1 MAAEGAT
8 PRPAIVCGIIAF
20 FNEKDSLE
28 PLVRELFKTFEQRP
42 ERLRLV
48 LVDDGSL
55 DGSYDV
61 ARSLQAEFP
70 GIALLRFSRNFG
82 HHTALIAGIKH
93 AEGDLFFLMD
103 CDFQDDPSLVPRL
116 IDSRAANSEIVYAIR
131 NLRVENWRRR
141 MAANLY
147 WWLVNAATDHHCE
160 PHQAVMR
167 VFTARA
173 RDALLLVDDYFP
185 FLAGI
190 FAWTGYAYTKV
201 DVPHRPRRY
210 GTSKY
215 TLAKLLSSTLTS
227 LLSFSHRPL
236 RLLVYAGFAISA
248 LSLLSG
254 FGLIVSYLADFP
266 FFPGWTS
273 VFVGILFSLGIQIGA
288 LGLVGEYVGRVF
300 RQTSGRPKYVVREFR
315 QRADGD

>member
-1 MAAEGAT
+1 MATEGGIR
-8 PRPAIVCGIIAF
+8 RPLVVCGIIAF
-20 FNEKDSLE
+20 FNEKDSLG
-28 PLVRELFKTFEQRP
+28 PLVRELYKTFEGRP

-48 LVDDGSL
+48 LVDDGSV
-55 DGSYDV
+55 DGSYEV
-61 ARSLQAEFP
+61 ATALQAEFL
-70 GIALLRFSRNFG
+70 GIAVLRFSRNFG

-103 CDFQDDPSLVPRL
+103 SDFQDDPSFIPKL
-116 IDSRAANSEIVYAIR
+116 IDSLATNTEIVYAIR
-131 NLRVENWRRR
+131 NVRVESWQRR
-141 MAANLY
+141 MAASLY
-147 WWLVNAATDHHCE
+147 WWLVNAATDYHCE

-167 VFTARA
+167 VFTART
-173 RDALLLVDDYFP
+173 RNALLLVDDYFP

-190 FAWTGYAYTKV
+190 FAWTGYSYVKV
-201 DVPHRPRRY
+201 DIPHRPRRY
-210 GTSKY
+210 GSSKY

-236 RLLVYAGFAISA
+236 RLLVYIGFAISA

-254 FGLIVSYLADFP
+254 FGLIVSYIADFP

-273 VFVGILFSLGIQIGA
+273 VFVGILFSLGIQLGA
-288 LGLVGEYVGRVF
+288 LGLVGEYVGRIF